1 MRCATRPC
9 KRSRK
14 TAVLMRLKLIHRT
27 ALYAG
32 GLSLLVCLLVS
43 LLALLAFE
51 WQEKSL
57 LETALQAGVDEM
69 YGDTK
74 AGRWPDLNNS
84 PRVVSAVAKLEDL
97 RTVPAALRQLP
108 LGQTEFESGDYAEFE
123 VLVRQIDD
131 YRYYYGINI
140 APSER
145 SEASIVRIAI
155 FLLFSAVTISAL
167 MGWLFARQ
175 LVRPLSAVAQ
185 AIGEI
190 DKSLYSMPLARQNL
204 DEIDQI
210 VIAINSYQTR
220 LEAAAARET
229 AFLSDVAHALR
240 TPVAVIQ
247 SGLEILSH
255 EICNPESIAVSP
267 DRRDLFSVSPDRRD
281 FTLLERVRRNSQQLV
296 LKLDALM
303 LSARKQEL
311 DGLERLGL
319 TAEVEQ
325 AMRYLSARG
334 NTSFAIDIATDVYV
348 NARAAVLRWVIS
360 QCANSFSAYEIV
372 EISWHAGTL
381 TFFGKDAVDAH
392 LLLPELLQVV
402 CVRERWQLSFASASI
417 RIVLPQS

>member
-140 APSER
+140 APS
-145 SEASIVRIAI
+145 A
-155 FLLFSAVTISAL
+155 
-167 MGWLFARQ
+167 
-175 LVRPLSAVAQ
+175 
-185 AIGEI
+185 
-190 DKSLYSMPLARQNL
+190 
-204 DEIDQI
+204 
-210 VIAINSYQTR
+210 
-220 LEAAAARET
+220 
-229 AFLSDVAHALR
+229 
-240 TPVAVIQ
+240 
-247 SGLEILSH
+247 
-255 EICNPESIAVSP
+255 
-267 DRRDLFSVSPDRRD
+267 
-281 FTLLERVRRNSQQLV
+281 
-296 LKLDALM
+296 
-303 LSARKQEL
+303 
-311 DGLERLGL
+311 
-319 TAEVEQ
+319 
-325 AMRYLSARG
+325 
-334 NTSFAIDIATDVYV
+334 
-348 NARAAVLRWVIS
+348 
-360 QCANSFSAYEIV
+360 
-372 EISWHAGTL
+372 
-381 TFFGKDAVDAH
+381 
-392 LLLPELLQVV
+392 
-402 CVRERWQLSFASASI
+402 
-417 RIVLPQS
+417 PQS

>member
-1 MRCATRPC
+1 
-9 KRSRK
+9 
-14 TAVLMRLKLIHRT
+14 MRLKLIHRT

-255 EICNPESIAVSP
+255 EICNPASIA
-267 DRRDLFSVSPDRRD
+267 VSPDRRD

-381 TFFGKDAVDAH
+381 TFFGKDAVDAD